1 MAFAQTSK
9 KKKELGKNEE
19 MIHFAII
26 RREHESGANKS

>member
-19 MIHFAII
+19 MIPFCYYQE
-26 RREHESGANKS
+26 RT